1 MQTAA
6 LDNRKG
12 RLAKTAGYYVAFIIL
27 GLSTA
32 ALGPTL
38 PGLAEQTRSTLS
50 QVSILFTARAFGYLL
65 GSLLGGRLFD
75 RLPGQ
80 RLMAGMLLVMAL
92 GLVLVP
98 GIPMLWLLAVVL
110 LALGIG
116 EGAMD
121 VGANTM
127 IVWVHG
133 DKVGPFM
140 NGLHFFF
147 GLGAFLS
154 PLIFAQAILL
164 TGGIAWGYRLLA
176 LLVLPVAAFV
186 YSQPSPAHQGR
197 AEDGTLA
204 PINISL
210 VLPLSVFFFLAVG
223 LEGSFGGWVYTYATR
238 LELGTAVTA
247 AYLTSAYWGALTLGR
262 LIGIPLS
269 MRFRPRT
276 LILADVIGCMLSL
289 VVILLWHESATALWL
304 GSLGLG
310 LSIASIFPNTL
321 SFAGHH
327 MATTARVTSMFFVG
341 ASLGGM
347 FFPWFIGQLIEPL
360 GPQSVILVLT
370 LVSLAM
376 LAVYAWMRLAARRA
390 DAVYR

>member
-1 MQTAA
+1 MQTKTQE
-6 LDNRKG
+6 DRSG
-12 RLAKTAGYYVAFIIL
+12 RLAKTAGYYIAFIIL

-38 PGLAEQTRSTLS
+38 PGLADQTRSTLS
-50 QVSILFTARAFGYLL
+50 QVSLLFMARSLGYLL

-80 RLMAGMLLVMAL
+80 RLMGTMLLVMAV
-92 GLVLVP
+92 GLAFVP
-98 GIPMLWLLAVVL
+98 GIPMLWLLAGVL
-110 LALGIG
+110 LALGAG

-133 DKVGPFM
+133 EKVGPFM

-154 PLIFAQAILL
+154 PIIFAQAILL

-176 LLVLPVAAFV
+176 LLALPVAAFV
-186 YSQPSPAHQGR
+186 YLQPSPAHQGR
-197 AEDGTLA
+197 AEDGTVA
-204 PINISL
+204 PLKIGL
-210 VLPLSVFFFLAVG
+210 VLSISVFFFLAVG

-238 LELGTAVTA
+238 LNMGTAVTA

-269 MRFRPRT
+269 MRFQPKT
-276 LILADVIGCMLSL
+276 LILADVIGCLLSL
-289 VVILLWHESATALWL
+289 VVILVWRDSATALWL

-321 SFAGHH
+321 SFAGQH

-360 GPQSVILVLT
+360 GALSVMWVLWV
-370 LVSLAM
+370 VSL
-376 LAVYAWMRLAARRA
+376 LALGVYGWMTTMARRA
-390 DAVYR
+390 DAA

>member
-1 MQTAA
+1 M
-6 LDNRKG
+6 LP
-12 RLAKTAGYYVAFIIL
+12 
-27 GLSTA
+27 LSSW
-32 ALGPTL
+32 GFRPPPWDPTL

-80 RLMAGMLLVMAL
+80 RLMAGMLLVMGL
-92 GLVLVP
+92 GLLLVP
-98 GIPMLWLLAVVL
+98 GIPMLWLLAAVL
-110 LALGIG
+110 LALGVG

-164 TGGIAWGYRLLA
+164 TGEITWGYRLLA

-186 YSQPSPAHQGR
+186 YVQPSPAHQGR

-204 PINISL
+204 PINFSL
-210 VLPLSVFFFLAVG
+210 VLPLGVFFFLVVG
-223 LEGSFGGWVYTYATR
+223 LEGAFGGWLYTYATQ

-247 AYLTSAYWGALTLGR
+247 AYLTSAFWGAFTLGR

-269 MRFRPRT
+269 IRFRPRT
-276 LILADVIGCMLSL
+276 LILADVIGCLLSL
-289 VVILLWHESATALWL
+289 
-304 GSLGLG
+304 G
-310 LSIASIFPNTL
+310 
-321 SFAGHH
+321 
-327 MATTARVTSMFFVG
+327 
-341 ASLGGM
+341 
-347 FFPWFIGQLIEPL
+347 
-360 GPQSVILVLT
+360 
-370 LVSLAM
+370 
-376 LAVYAWMRLAARRA
+376 
-390 DAVYR
+390 